1 MSTTG
6 TRILRLL
13 SLLQSRRYWAGTEL
27 ADRLEVSPR
36 TLRRDIDRLRD
47 LGYPVEA
54 QRGVDG
60 GYQLAAGAVLPPLLL
75 DNDEAVAIGVGLH
88 SAIQAGTVTGIEE
101 SSLRA
106 LSKVI
111 QVMPSAL
118 RRRIDA
124 LAAMTIPVPWQESAA
139 SVDAD
144 VLVSVAQACRDAER
158 LEFAYSD
165 HRGEVSTR
173 EVDPHRLVL
182 LGRRWYLV
190 AWDLTRF
197 DWRTF
202 RLDRLSEP
210 RVTGAHAIPRQ
221 LPTGDAAAFVRSS
234 IESVTSRYQVEVLFD
249 APATAVRERIGPRGT
264 LESVGAGQCR
274 FRMTSDTL
282 DWPTMALGN
291 AAAEFE
297 VVSPPEL
304 LDHLRDRTHFFGRAL
319 ERDRRMRGGP
329 TPTPENDGG
338 SGRLAAP
345 RPDHRSQDHNP

>member
-1 MSTTG
+1 MATPG
-6 TRILRLL
+6 TRILQLL
-13 SLLQSRRYWAGTEL
+13 SLLQSRRYWAGTDL
-27 ADRLEVSPR
+27 AVRLEVSSR

-54 QRGVDG
+54 RRGVDG

-111 QVMPSAL
+111 QVMPPSL

-124 LAAMTIPVPWQESAA
+124 LGAMTIPVPWQESAV

-144 VLVSVAQACRDAER
+144 VLVSVAQACRDGER
-158 LEFAYSD
+158 LEFAYGD
-165 HRGEVSTR
+165 RMGERSTR

-202 RLDRLSEP
+202 RLDRLAEP

-221 LPTGDAAAFVRSS
+221 LPAENAAEFVLSS
-234 IESVTSRYQVEVLFD
+234 IGSVTSRHQVEVLID
-249 APATAVRERIGPRGT
+249 APAAVVRERVGPWGT
-264 LESVGAGQCR
+264 LEDVGSGQCR
-274 FRMTSDTL
+274 FRMTSDSL
-282 DWPTMALGN
+282 DWPTLALGN
-291 AAAEFE
+291 AAAEFK

-304 LDHLRDRTHFFGRAL
+304 LDHLRDRADLFRRAL
-319 ERDRRMRGGP
+319 ERP
-329 TPTPENDGG
+329 SVPE
-338 SGRLAAP
+338 GR
-345 RPDHRSQDHNP
+345 S

>member
-1 MSTTG
+1 MATPG
-6 TRILRLL
+6 TRTLRLL
-13 SLLQSRRYWAGTEL
+13 SLLQSRRYWAGAEL

-36 TLRRDIDRLRD
+36 TLRRDIDRLRE

-75 DNDEAVAIGVGLH
+75 DDDEAVAIGVGLH

-111 QVMPSAL
+111 QVMPSSL

-124 LAAMTIPVPWQESAA
+124 LAEMTVPMPWRESGV
-139 SVDAD
+139 SVDAEI
-144 VLVSVAQACRDAER
+144 LVSVAQACRDGER
-158 LEFAYSD
+158 LGFAYTNHSGAPSD
-165 HRGEVSTR
+165 R

-190 AWDLTRF
+190 AWDLNRF

-202 RLDRLSEP
+202 RLDRLTDP
-210 RVTGAHAIPRQ
+210 RVTGAHAIPRD
-221 LPTGDAAAFVRSS
+221 LPAENAAAFVRSS
-234 IESVTSRYQVEVLFD
+234 IETATSRYQVEVLID
-249 APATAVRERIGPRGT
+249 APAAVVRERVGPWGT
-264 LESVGAGQCR
+264 LDDVGSGQCR
-274 FRMTSDTL
+274 FHMISDSL
-282 DWPTMALGN
+282 DWPTMVLGN
-291 AAAEFE
+291 AGAEFE

-304 LDHLRDRTHFFGRAL
+304 VDHLRGRARL
-319 ERDRRMRGGP
+319 FERAMARSRR
-329 TPTPENDGG
+329 
-338 SGRLAAP
+338 L
-345 RPDHRSQDHNP
+345 

>member
-1 MSTTG
+1 MGIPG
-6 TRILRLL
+6 TRTLRLL

-54 QRGVDG
+54 RRGVDG

-75 DNDEAVAIGVGLH
+75 DDDEAVAIGVGLH
-88 SAIQAGTVTGIEE
+88 SALQAGTVTGIEE
-101 SSLRA
+101 SSVRA

-111 QVMPSAL
+111 QVMPSPL

-124 LAAMTIPVPWQESAA
+124 LAAMTTPASWQESTT
-139 SVDAD
+139 SVAAD
-144 VLVSVAQACRDAER
+144 VLVSVAQACRDGER
-158 LEFAYSD
+158 LAFAYTDRS
-165 HRGEVSTR
+165 GGPSTR

-202 RLDRLSEP
+202 RLDRLAEP
-210 RVTGAHAIPRQ
+210 KITGAHAIPRQ
-221 LPTGDAAAFVRSS
+221 LPTKDAAEFVRTS
-234 IESVTSRYQVEVLFD
+234 IERVPLRHEVEVLFD
-249 APATAVRERIGPRGT
+249 ATATVVRERIGPWGN
-264 LESVGAGQCR
+264 LEDVGPGQCR
-274 FRMTSDTL
+274 FTMSSDSF
-282 DWPTMALGN
+282 DWPTLALGN
-291 AAAEFE
+291 AAVEFE

-304 LDHLRDRTHFFGRAL
+304 IEHLRDCAGRFGRA
-319 ERDRRMRGGP
+319 
-329 TPTPENDGG
+329 
-338 SGRLAAP
+338 SV
-345 RPDHRSQDHNP
+345 